1 MNREVISYSDIQKFP
16 FEGIVFAP
24 CLPNGETI
32 EVASSIHYKNGKFL
46 EFPFDKDINDI
57 KLFENYIMYYK

>member
-32 EVASSIHYKNGKFL
+32 EGASSIHCTNGKFL
-46 EFPFDKDINDI
+46 ELPFDKDINEI

>member
-1 MNREVISYSDIQKFP
+1 MNREIISYSDIQKFP

-32 EVASSIHYKNGKFL
+32 EGASIIHYKNGEFL
-46 EFPFDKDINDI
+46 EFHFDKYIDDI
-57 KLFENYIMYYK
+57 KLFKNYIMYYK